1 MLIMDILQIQ
11 RLVKKSAERVRV
23 LNLVEKS
30 QLERAKQLI
39 NTEKR
44 VAIKNWTKEQKSF
57 DFYLNRLENRIS
69 KIRSYLTKEEIENF
83 TNQQTDT
90 DCTKQLVLPKIK
102 NHYNE
107 LEYTLNE
114 EELRQKYM
122 DIRKNLRNI
131 RHKSK
136 EYIEDVIYLDQ
147 CYENLLQC
155 MDRLKDHKDRSFSS
169 HSLTNQ
175 NIFFLVN
182 KKNSLATNK
191 KI

>member
-44 VAIKNWTKEQKSF
+44 ITIKNWAKEQKSF
-57 DFYLNRLENRIS
+57 DFYLNRLENQIK

-90 DCTKQLVLPKIK
+90 DCTKRLVLPKIK
-102 NHYNE
+102 NRYNE
-107 LEYTLNE
+107 IEETLHE
-114 EELRQKYM
+114 EEIRQKYM

-155 MDRLKDHKDRSFSS
+155 MNRLKDHKDRSFSS
-169 HSLTNQ
+169 HSSTNQ
-175 NIFFLVN
+175 NNFFLVN
-182 KKNSLATNK
+182 KKNSLAINK
-191 KI
+191 KS